1 MVQHLDR
8 GLCNMLQCFIIVWCF
23 SGVTKNKILAYLP
36 LFLMF
41 SLTGKYFCDR
51 AAPHNAVLQLTF

>member
-1 MVQHLDR
+1 
-8 GLCNMLQCFIIVWCF
+8 MLQCFIIVWCF

-51 AAPHNAVLQLTF
+51 ATPHNAVLQLTF